1 MAPAPQEPEIALAQ
15 RLASND
21 KPVRT
26 KALKTL
32 RKYINLRSQRI
43 EGGFT
48 SEDLLKIW
56 KGLFYCLWM
65 QDKPLLQEE
74 ISHRISGLIH
84 SFHTTDNQL
93 LYFATFLQTVKREWN
108 GIDRLRMDKFFQ
120 LVRFMFRQAFEVL
133 RRREWESS
141 VVNQFLQVFTEQ
153 LLQNTDC
160 VPKGLMLHILDL
172 YMAELAQVGSAE
184 LTAEQNLTFIDPFCK
199 TMAKTKD
206 LLLLTSISK
215 NIFKTIVDHAPFAIE
230 DLMRELQQGGGDDS
244 DSGQASGEEEE
255 EEIGEEEELKNK
267 APKKTKVKKVNGI
280 PEVVENS
287 KGSKDDLDLDSMG
300 SEENDCAGPVLQFDY
315 GAIADRLFE
324 LGGHSN
330 TRNINRTKMYSLV
343 TIFRDLSEG
352 IFPQKE
358 DDNSDVSDTSDDEI
372 FNRKKSKKKKKKRKN
387 EKPTAGDETV
397 VKKSK
402 ACQDEQKPSDSGQ
415 DGSLNTTENL
425 KKTEKKD
432 EENIELTDT
441 EKAMDTSHVP
451 LDAGGTPREQDM
463 EKERVVLK
471 DHSQQHHEFDSHLK
485 TSEIEADGETV
496 FRHNESG
503 SQSQLDASIT
513 VKKKRKSK
521 KLKTNSQVV
530 GEVAAHEF
538 QLVLEESDEH
548 QTDSCNTGM
557 KQKAFKTMSGIGST
571 QTSTDVK
578 ALGQSCADHKP
589 EMASLVESPVEA
601 GQAESGISLMQE
613 KTKKKNKKKKMNV
626 GEEKTDTETNG
637 QIVEKP
643 PEEIP
648 FHGQLETE
656 VDKIKSQGGDPG
668 QLEASTMVRKKKR
681 QSKKLCSSLQE
692 VGEEVAVQSLPKEHN
707 ASEDNR
713 KLSTPQKVDKD
724 NTTTQSTTE
733 KKKVKRKKLK
743 SSLQEV
749 EVAVKTPSILEDT
762 NKHSNDDISRHPC
775 PTSEEDSLT
784 QCRLKAGTSKKKKGK
799 SKKLMSSSQE
809 VGKEVD
815 STSQDSCAEVM
826 ATDIATPAVEVTSAK
841 AQASEDLMVRTKKSK
856 KKKAK
861 EETGSKLQ
869 VDLDVEEPE
878 LSSDSAHVT
887 TNENNGDTAEC
898 SQPKSVKKGKKK
910 KMLSSNEEESTLEAK
925 KQPVLEAVSTK
936 QTHTPQKKKKI
947 QKKQESQPA
956 EEAKEEPILKKTIKE
971 KAGKDVQDTV
981 PSDDICTPEIKSLT
995 TIKKGKKKRKLQT
1008 DEAEMSQSFGH
1019 AEEETGGKK
1028 VKIIG
1033 TEVFTTVTPKKL
1045 KMEKASPKSDF
1056 VSFQGLIKPPTPL
1069 FCKTK
1074 PNSSTPLASIKQKFQ
1089 TPKSETK
1096 KVTFG
1101 LKNNKTTEFRKTD
1114 RSLLVNPVGLSRV
1127 AFDPKKMPVSGVLKS
1142 PSLSPVLSVTKPAA
1156 KKRATAADFF

>member
-1 MAPAPQEPEIALAQ
+1 MAPAPQELEIALAQ

-32 RKYINLRSQRI
+32 RKYINLRSQKI

-133 RRREWESS
+133 KRREWESS

-153 LLQNTDC
+153 LLQNTDR
-160 VPKGLMLHILDL
+160 VPKGLQLHVLDL
-172 YMAELAQVGSAE
+172 YMAELAQVGSVE

-199 TMAKTKD
+199 SMAKTKD

-255 EEIGEEEELKNK
+255 EIGEEEELKNK
-267 APKKTKVKKVNGI
+267 APKKTKVKVNGVH
-280 PEVVENS
+280 EVVENS
-287 KGSKDDLDLDSMG
+287 KGSKDDLDSDSIG

-324 LGGHSN
+324 LGSHLN
-330 TRNINRTKMYSLV
+330 TRNINRAKMYGLV
-343 TIFRDLSEG
+343 KIFRDLSEG

-402 ACQDEQKPSDSGQ
+402 AYQDEQKPSDSGQ
-415 DGSLNTTENL
+415 DGSLNTTEIL
-425 KKTEKKD
+425 KKTAKKD
-432 EENIELTDT
+432 EENIE
-441 EKAMDTSHVP
+441 
-451 LDAGGTPREQDM
+451 
-463 EKERVVLK
+463 
-471 DHSQQHHEFDSHLK
+471 
-485 TSEIEADGETV
+485 
-496 FRHNESG
+496 
-503 SQSQLDASIT
+503 
-513 VKKKRKSK
+513 
-521 KLKTNSQVV
+521 
-530 GEVAAHEF
+530 AAHEF
-538 QLVLEESDEH
+538 QLVLEESDGEH

-557 KQKAFKTMSGIGST
+557 KQKAFKTMSGVGST

-578 ALGQSCADHKP
+578 ALGQSCAAHKP
-589 EMASLVESPVEA
+589 EMASLLESYLEA
-601 GQAESGISLMQE
+601 GQGESVISLMQE

-626 GEEKTDTETNG
+626 GEEKTDTETNA

-648 FHGQLETE
+648 LHSQLETTVTE

-668 QLEASTMVRKKKR
+668 QLEASTMVRKKKW

-707 ASEDNR
+707 DGEDNR
-713 KLSTPQKVDKD
+713 KLSAPQKVYKD
-724 NTTTQSTTE
+724 NNTTQRQLGTSTTE
-733 KKKVKRKKLK
+733 KEKVKRKKLK

-749 EVAVKTPSILEDT
+749 EVAVKTPSILEDA
-762 NKHSNDDISRHPC
+762 NKHSTDDISRHPC
-775 PTSEEDSLT
+775 PISEEDSLT
-784 QCRLKAGTSKKKKGK
+784 QCKLKAGTSKKKRGK
-799 SKKLMSSSQE
+799 SKKLMSSSKE

-815 STSQDSCAEVM
+815 STPQDSCTEVV
-826 ATDIATPAVEVTSAK
+826 ATDIATTAVEVTSAK
-841 AQASEDLMVRTKKSK
+841 AQPSEDLMVRTKKSK

-861 EETGSKLQ
+861 EETASKLQ

-878 LSSDSAHVT
+878 LPSDRAHIT
-887 TNENNGDTAEC
+887 TNENNGDTVEC

-910 KMLSSNEEESTLEAK
+910 KMVSSNEEEPTLEAK
-925 KQPVLEAVSTK
+925 KQPALEAVSTK

-971 KAGKDVQDTV
+971 KAGREVADTV
-981 PSDDICTPEIKSLT
+981 PSEIKSLT

-1008 DEAEMSQSFGH
+1008 DEAEMSQSTGH
-1019 AEEETGGKK
+1019 AEEEMGGKK
-1028 VKIIG
+1028 VKISG
-1033 TEVFTTVTPKKL
+1033 TKVFTTVTPKKL

-1074 PNSSTPLASIKQKFQ
+1074 PNGSTPLASIKQKFQ

-1114 RSLLVNPVGLSRV
+1114 RSLLVNPVGSSRV